1 MAPAPPTPTGGLI
14 IPRDEA
20 YASAMLHHRPTVPSA
35 EMFTPAPARPVVRL
49 RRPSGDVPR
58 DEAVEKQCGTGMGG
72 YQGRARSVSIA
83 VQKVN
88 REISGPVLPPQ
99 ARAFARGHGRGK
111 VRMLVYLVL
120 RAVTNITRC

>member
-1 MAPAPPTPTGGLI
+1 MAPAPATPTGGLI

-49 RRPSGDVPR
+49 SRPSGDVQQ
-58 DEAVEKQCGTGMGG
+58 DEAVERQCGTGMGG
-72 YQGRARSVSIA
+72 GHQGRARSVSIA

-99 ARAFARGHGRGK
+99 ARAFVRGHGRGK
-111 VRMLVYLVL
+111 VRV
-120 RAVTNITRC
+120 RSTGSPGCD